1 MDNFIK
7 VKELPPIGHLPKW
20 LHYIPTR
27 SIVMVSRDTH
37 SGHTVIAL
45 SNGTEVRTDDI
56 NAVDLVTKG
65 LDATILS
72 PDGKQKMRAEDERI
86 RNSKGQ
92 KHRAYP

>member
-7 VKELPPIGHLPKW
+7 VKELPPTGHLPKW

-27 SIVMVSRDTH
+27 SIVMVSRDTIN
-37 SGHTVIAL
+37 GHTVIAL

-72 PDGKQKMRAEDERI
+72 PDGKHKMRAEDERI
-86 RNSKGQ
+86 KKEAY
-92 KHRAYP
+92 KHHA

>member
-1 MDNFIK
+1 
-7 VKELPPIGHLPKW
+7 
-20 LHYIPTR
+20 
-27 SIVMVSRDTH
+27 MVSRDTH

-72 PDGKQKMRAEDERI
+72 PDGKHKMRAEDERI
-86 RNSKGQ
+86 KKEAY
-92 KHRAYP
+92 KHHA

>member
-7 VKELPPIGHLPKW
+7 IKEIPPTGHLPKW

-27 SIVMVSRDTH
+27 SIVMVSRDTIN
-37 SGHTVIAL
+37 GHTVIAL

-72 PDGKQKMRAEDERI
+72 PDGKHKMRAEDERI
-86 RNSKGQ
+86 KKEAY
-92 KHRAYP
+92 KHHA